1 MDFKIELVCNK
12 CKCAF
17 ELRPTDFRERTSMEC
32 PNCGQTFPS
41 GIYSKLKS
49 GIVLLGEIP
58 EVIKDDEEYPL
69 ADTLFT
75 AHVKSFDALH
85 DLFGGS

>member
-1 MDFKIELVCNK
+1 M
-12 CKCAF
+12 
-17 ELRPTDFRERTSMEC
+17 SMPPKE
-32 PNCGQTFPS
+32 
-41 GIYSKLKS
+41 KS

-58 EVIKDDEEYPL
+58 EVIKEDEDYPL